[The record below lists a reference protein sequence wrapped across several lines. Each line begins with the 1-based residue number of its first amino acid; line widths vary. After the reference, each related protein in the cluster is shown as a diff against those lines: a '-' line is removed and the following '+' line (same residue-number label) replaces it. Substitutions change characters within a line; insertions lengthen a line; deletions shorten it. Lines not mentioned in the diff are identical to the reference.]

1 MMKTIRI
8 ASAFPIAACL
18 AAAAL
23 LAVPAD
29 ALAGREVKGNTRTN
43 VNSGGNRNVNAN
55 ANRNVNANANVN
67 KNVNVNS
74 NRNTNVNV
82 NRSRDIDIDVDVDRR
97 GHPIATAA
105 AITATAIVVG
115 SMVNTLPP
123 NCSQVLVGN
132 VMYQQCGGYWYQPQ
146 YAGSSVTYVV
156 VNPPR

>member
-1 MMKTIRI
+1 MTMKNSRK
-8 ASAFPIAACL
+8 ALLLPLAACF
-18 AAAAL
+18 AAATL

-29 ALAGREVKGNTRTN
+29 GLAGREVKGNTRTN
-43 VNSGGNRNVNAN
+43 VNSNT
-55 ANRNVNANANVN
+55 N

-82 NRSRDIDIDVDVDRR
+82 NRNVDIDVDVDRHH

-105 AITATAIVVG
+105 AVTATAIVVG
-115 SMVNTLPP
+115 SMVRTLPP
-123 NCSQVLVGN
+123 NCSQVMVGN
-132 VMYQQCGGYWYQPQ
+132 VLYQQCGGYWYQPQ